1 VFIRLNSIWQAPSWS
16 SLEYGGRWKV
26 LHYFAKDFY
35 APVIASSYVESGKF
49 KLFVVSD
56 LMKPITQGVVSIKA
70 WAWSSFKPLSTMN
83 VTFNIDPQSSKFVFA
98 DDLKILV
105 KSSGCESPRHCVFTM
120 TPIDFSTEEDLGP
133 ANVFFL
139 SNLSDAIGLQDPQ
152 LKISKVAQLSKTEF
166 RVSVQA
172 QSPAC
177 FVWLMAKD
185 VRGRFS
191 ENGFLLT
198 EPSKTVLTLPIYFF
212 LPLRCLPC
220 LLKEL
225 CYKLSDK

>member
-1 VFIRLNSIWQAPSWS
+1 
-16 SLEYGGRWKV
+16 
-26 LHYFAKDFY
+26 
-35 APVIASSYVESGKF
+35 
-49 KLFVVSD
+49 
-56 LMKPITQGVVSIKA
+56 
-70 WAWSSFKPLSTMN
+70 
-83 VTFNIDPQSSKFVFA
+83 
-98 DDLKILV
+98 
-105 KSSGCESPRHCVFTM
+105 M

-133 ANVFFL
+133 ANVFFP

-177 FVWLMAKD
+177 FVWLVAKD

-198 EPSKTVLTLPIYFF
+198 EPSKTVIFHSWQDTTEG
-212 LPLRCLPC
+212 
-220 LLKEL
+220 EL
-225 CYKLSDK
+225 AKSLYIMSLFDLYT

>member
-1 VFIRLNSIWQAPSWS
+1 MLLFLFQ
-16 SLEYGGRWKV
+16 
-26 LHYFAKDFY
+26 
-35 APVIASSYVESGKF
+35 
-49 KLFVVSD
+49 KL
-56 LMKPITQGVVSIKA
+56 
-70 WAWSSFKPLSTMN
+70 
-83 VTFNIDPQSSKFVFA
+83 VFA

-120 TPIDFSTEEDLGP
+120 TPVDFSTEEDLGP
-133 ANVFFL
+133 ANVFFP

-152 LKISKVAQLSKTEF
+152 LKVEILWKLIVPLFLYKSLLVTWRLSHAWPWDPFFQISKVAQLSKTEF

-177 FVWLMAKD
+177 FVWLVAKD

-212 LPLRCLPC
+212 LSLRYLPC